1 MNDPVCELDKAVN
14 KLKLKY
20 RTYIVEYDIE
30 QVCTSRILFPTLFLA
45 YCCIRV
51 HNIIAYLL

>member
-20 RTYIVEYDIE
+20 IVEYNIE

-45 YCCIRV
+45 YCCICV